1 LEVLNEEKSNF
12 SPEIWDDF
20 IPSSR
25 QRVEIARE
33 CVLELAREIRT
44 RDTLGERRSAE
55 EYVTDDWAAVAR
67 AINQRAT
74 ELGLRQRDLIERSH
88 LSKAVVGEITR
99 NAVQRRRS
107 TRTLESLSI
116 ALDWHPQHL
125 TAVLRGRRPPM
136 VREPI
141 YRFDEEDVPA
151 RLAAIEHHLREI
163 SERLN
168 GIGVIADRLDEVNAS
183 LATVRERLRDDEKAS
198 R

>member
-1 LEVLNEEKSNF
+1 MISSLQVVNGSKSRANACWGQPAK
-12 SPEIWDDF
+12 SEPAIL
-20 IPSSR
+20 S
-25 QRVEIARE
+25 A
-33 CVLELAREIRT
+33 L
-44 RDTLGERRSAE
+44 RRSAE

-67 AINQRAT
+67 AIKKRST

-125 TAVLRGRRPPM
+125 TAVLRGRRPPT
-136 VREPI
+136 VSEPV

-163 SERLN
+163 AERLD
-168 GIGVIADRLDEVNAS
+168 GMGVINDRLDEINAS
-183 LATVRERLRDDEKAS
+183 LAVVRENLPGREKAS